1 MVDVLH
7 ARPEE
12 REEIARFMQEVF
24 PRAKWSLEGWRT
36 LLDGRW
42 SGPAGRYAITARDD
56 GRLVGV
62 LGLVTAERP
71 SLDGPVMTA
80 NMTSWYVLKPYRGQ
94 GLGHRMIGLAA
105 ADPTVTLTNFT
116 SSRGAVPVV
125 ESAGMQPLD
134 RERLLWRSRPAAR
147 AGLSVH
153 PEPIRAD
160 IGIGAKDRRVL
171 EDHAG
176 LNLMRLAVAT
186 PDGPCVLLLSVKRKS
201 DAWLTYEALY
211 LGNRDA
217 FARHAR
223 AIADSILPPE
233 GAVLSVDRRLLPAE
247 AEPDAVETFD
257 VPRFYIPGRLP
268 PEEIDYLYSEIVL
281 LDMKL
286 S

>member
-1 MVDVLH
+1 MVDVSH

-24 PRAKWSLEGWRT
+24 PRAKWSLDGWRA

-42 SGPAGRYAITARDD
+42 SGAAGRYAITARDG
-56 GRLVGV
+56 GRLVGA

-71 SLDGPVMTA
+71 TSVGPRITA

-105 ADPTVTLTNFT
+105 ADPAITLTNFT
-116 SSRGAVPVV
+116 CSRGAVPVV
-125 ESAGMQPLD
+125 ESAGMQALD
-134 RERLLWRSRPAAR
+134 QERLLWRSRPAASAR
-147 AGLSVH
+147 LAVH
-153 PEPIRAD
+153 PEPVRTD
-160 IGIGAKDRRVL
+160 ISISAKDRRVL
-171 EDHAG
+171 DDHAG
-176 LNLMRLAVAT
+176 LNLTRLAVAT
-186 PDGPCVLLLSVKRKS
+186 PDGPCVLLLAVKRKS

-211 LGNRDA
+211 LGNRDL
-217 FARHAR
+217 FASHSR

-257 VPRFYIPGRLP
+257 VPRFYTPGLMP